1 MAKVYAN
8 RLLTS
13 IDVGTTKICVLIAQ
27 HLDGDQVE
35 ILGIGKAPSDGL
47 RKGVVVDIAKTI
59 RSIRLAV
66 QEAELMA
73 GVKIEFAAVGISGAH
88 ITTCNSHGVVP
99 IKRGDITQ
107 QDIDSAL
114 AAAQAISIL
123 NGQQI
128 LHVLPQYFV
137 IDGTERVHDPL
148 GMHGVRLEVQAHIIL
163 GATASVQ
170 NLVKCCEAAGVKV
183 DDIILEQLA
192 SGQAVLSSDE
202 RQLGVGVLDIGGGT
216 SDLAIYQDGSIRHT
230 KVIPIAGNHFTH
242 DLAIGLRTTIED
254 AERVKVQYGLAL
266 APHGEDIEK
275 ELAFNELEHN
285 EPTFSDHDA
294 DELIEIAMIGG
305 NGKKWTKRTDLIEI
319 LQPRA
324 QELLSL
330 AHEEIIKKQLQ
341 QFITTGMVLTGGG
354 ALLRGMREL
363 AEPIFGIPIRIG
375 KPHITFD
382 IPESLQSPIYATGY
396 GILLLIIKKR
406 NKNTLGMLNGPFAT
420 KVFERMKSWV
430 LDFF

>member
-1 MAKVYAN
+1 MLKKGTVDMAKVYAN

-266 APHGEDIEK
+266 APHTGEDIAK
-275 ELAFNELEHN
+275 
-285 EPTFSDHDA
+285 
-294 DELIEIAMIGG
+294 
-305 NGKKWTKRTDLIEI
+305 
-319 LQPRA
+319 
-324 QELLSL
+324 
-330 AHEEIIKKQLQ
+330 
-341 QFITTGMVLTGGG
+341 
-354 ALLRGMREL
+354 
-363 AEPIFGIPIRIG
+363 
-375 KPHITFD
+375 
-382 IPESLQSPIYATGY
+382 
-396 GILLLIIKKR
+396 
-406 NKNTLGMLNGPFAT
+406 
-420 KVFERMKSWV
+420 
-430 LDFF
+430 